1 MVFWNKN
8 KIKELNMIDIFFSYF
23 SKVGKTDIKIKIDD
37 KDLNRKIISNVN
49 KEDLSKLQLCN
60 IPVFKIQ
67 SLYDENLTSK
77 HIVEFENNFVNM
89 EDVLLDQD
97 AYSLYKIG
105 LEIIYELNNS
115 KYLEVDKFKIE
126 IEEGAFT
133 CDYCN
138 SGFRSIYYVYY
149 DKKLLFKTKH
159 NNLPEENNCPFLF
172 NLEDSIEENLVVNK
186 NIIIQL
192 LFEALK
198 IKYKNKINFYISEDN
213 EIIEVYKCDPIL
225 KTKKFKEIKNVK

>member
-77 HIVEFENNFVNM
+77 HIVEFENNFVNT
-89 EDVLLDQD
+89 
-97 AYSLYKIG
+97 
-105 LEIIYELNNS
+105 
-115 KYLEVDKFKIE
+115 FIE
-126 IEEGAFT
+126 
-133 CDYCN
+133 
-138 SGFRSIYYVYY
+138 
-149 DKKLLFKTKH
+149 KKAKT
-159 NNLPEENNCPFLF
+159 
-172 NLEDSIEENLVVNK
+172 
-186 NIIIQL
+186 
-192 LFEALK
+192 
-198 IKYKNKINFYISEDN
+198 
-213 EIIEVYKCDPIL
+213 
-225 KTKKFKEIKNVK
+225 